1 VGIGVLEAVACAGVV
16 GLCAA
21 AGVIAINSPI
31 VDRPALFVTLRSVF
45 VPGLVAVALVAQGR
59 GSGRRL
65 TWLLLAVAFAFALT
79 GLTGANAEIAFA
91 IGRLAIPP
99 AVVLVV
105 YLCLAYPTGRIE
117 NPRVSILV
125 SGVAAV
131 VLALDVA
138 TMLLSTA
145 PPVAGPFVRCAG
157 AECPANPLA
166 IVHLGDGAS
175 NALSVALAL
184 AITVMLAIAAIIVA
198 LRAVVA
204 SRLQRRSLAPLFAW
218 TVLAA
223 VGYGFFIA
231 VRAINDQ
238 ASLLTP
244 ASVTVAA
251 IIAAMPLAIALG
263 MARGR
268 VFAMSALERMI
279 GELDGNT
286 GLAELQGTMSRA
298 FADPNLRLLFWRPSL
313 QEYVDVNGRSVEL
326 SSIGPAQQITRFGPP
341 GEGLGAALHDP
352 VLTED
357 RDVLEAA
364 GTAIRMALNNSR
376 LQTDLTASISELEAS
391 RKRVARAADDE
402 RRRIEQDLHDG
413 AQQDLIALRI
423 KLHVLEEQAAEDPQ
437 AMAPGLADAGRRV
450 DAAIA
455 HIRNLAHGI
464 YPSELRDLGLPT
476 ALAAVARSSPI
487 EVVLRADLHRRFA
500 PEVETAVYFCCVEA
514 LQNVTKHCGVDTRVR
529 LTLSERPDGLQ
540 FVLSDN
546 GPGFDPALVG
556 ATHGMTGMHDRLEAI
571 GGELAIS
578 SSAGNGTTVRGQVPV
593 GTG

>member
-1 VGIGVLEAVACAGVV
+1 MLEAVACAGVV

-21 AGVIAINSPI
+21 TAVIAINSPI
-31 VDRPALFVTLRSVF
+31 VDRPALFVTLRSIF

-59 GSGRRL
+59 GAGRRL
-65 TWLLLAVAFAFALT
+65 TWLVLAVAFAFALT
-79 GLTGANAEIAFA
+79 GLTGANAAIAFA
-91 IGRLAIPP
+91 IGRFAVPL

-105 YLCLAYPTGRIE
+105 YLCLAYPTGRID
-117 NPRVSILV
+117 NPQVSVLV
-125 SGVAAV
+125 TGAAVV

-166 IVHLGDGAS
+166 IVHLGNGAS
-175 NALSVALAL
+175 NGLAVALAL
-184 AITVMLAIAAIIVA
+184 AITVTLAIAAIIVA

-204 SRLQRRSLAPLFAW
+204 SRLQRRTLAPLFAW

-244 ASVTVAA
+244 ASVIVAA

-268 VFAMSALERMI
+268 VFAMRALERMI

-286 GLAELQGTMSRA
+286 GLVELQDTMSRA
-298 FADPNLRLLFWRPSL
+298 FADPNLKLLFWRASL

-326 SSIGPAQQITRFGPP
+326 SSVGPTQQVTRFGPP

-376 LQTDLTASISELEAS
+376 LQTDLTESMSELAAS

-423 KLHVLEEQAAEDPQ
+423 KLHVLEELAAEDPQ

-450 DAAIA
+450 DAAIG

-464 YPSELRDLGLPT
+464 YPSELRDLGLPA

-487 EVVLRADLHRRFA
+487 VVVLRADLRRRFS
-500 PEVETAVYFCCVEA
+500 PEVETAMYFCCVEA
-514 LQNVTKHCGVDTRVR
+514 LQNVTKHCGVDTRVC
-529 LTLSERPDGLQ
+529 LTLSERPDGLE

-556 ATHGMTGMHDRLEAI
+556 STHGMTGMHDRLEAI

-578 SSAGNGTTVRGQVPV
+578 SSPGNGTTVRGRAPV